1 MDVVTTSRKKWK
13 IQKISS
19 CDLIQMYKPKIKK
32 ITVYGKEGKHE
43 TKSKSYKVTTVVP
56 TYKFITIR

>member
-1 MDVVTTSRKKWK
+1 
-13 IQKISS
+13 
-19 CDLIQMYKPKIKK
+19 MYKPKIKK